1 MSVSVTLYQ
10 NDDNELIANKT
21 LSGGTALTGSM
32 VDPTDFLT
40 PTFTIDCA
48 AATVEEANYL
58 ELTGAITRYFF
69 IEKKVA
75 ITDTLWQ
82 LSCRADVRHTYYY
95 NILGAEG
102 IVCRQENN
110 YDMYLPDN
118 KIPTGARKSL
128 TIKKFPSTPYHTGGQ
143 DGTEHTI
150 VTMLVLGGGEA

>member
-69 IEKKVA
+69 IAKKVA
-75 ITDTLWQ
+75 ITDTLWK

-118 KIPTGARKSL
+118 RIPVDCRKNLNTYTFNDPFTGQVRSV
-128 TIKKFPSTPYHTGGQ
+128 HMQ
-143 DGTEHTI
+143 
-150 VTMLVLGGGEA
+150 VLGG

>member
-21 LSGGTALTGSM
+21 LSSGTALTGSM

-69 IEKKVA
+69 IEKKTA

-102 IVCRQENN
+102 IVCRQESN
-110 YDMYLPDN
+110 YDMYLPDSR
-118 KIPTGARKSL
+118 IPVDCRKNLNTYTFDNPFTGQERSV
-128 TIKKFPSTPYHTGGQ
+128 HMQ
-143 DGTEHTI
+143 
-150 VTMLVLGGGEA
+150 VLGG

>member
-58 ELTGAITRYFF
+58 ELTGAITRYFY

-102 IVCRQENN
+102 IVCRQESN
-110 YDMYLPDN
+110 YDMYLPDGR
-118 KIPTGARKSL
+118 IPVDCRKNLNTYAFSDPFTGQTRSV
-128 TIKKFPSTPYHTGGQ
+128 HMQ
-143 DGTEHTI
+143 
-150 VTMLVLGGGEA
+150 VLGG